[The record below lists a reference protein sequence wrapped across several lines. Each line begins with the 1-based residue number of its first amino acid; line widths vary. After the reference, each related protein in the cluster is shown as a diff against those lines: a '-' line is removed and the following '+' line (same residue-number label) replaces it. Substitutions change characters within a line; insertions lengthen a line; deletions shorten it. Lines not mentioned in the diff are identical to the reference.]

1 MPESS
6 ESEVLGVETSCLY
19 PHQDRLPQ
27 AAITCEIV
35 LERTL
40 CELVAA
46 APHYNLC
53 VSWSL
58 CELVAAAPHSNFCVS
73 WSQPSIITVDC
84 LCELVAAPVVP
95 APHDRVSVDRVS
107 SKRHFGGSSWYDRV
121 YLFLKCPSG
130 WVGKDILE
138 AISTLSNIRHPSH
151 SLDDRYDDASSY
163 PHQTLANS
171 SFAPV
176 Q

>member
-40 CELVAA
+40 CELVAT

-107 SKRHFGGSSWYDRV
+107 SKRHFSGSSWHDRV
-121 YLFLKCPSG
+121 YSFSKMSFPRG
-130 WVGKDILE
+130 RGGHF
-138 AISTLSNIRHPSH
+138 RSH
-151 SLDDRYDDASSY
+151 SNPIKHLPPPHTPLMIDAMTSH
-163 PHQTLANS
+163 PITIKR
-171 SFAPV
+171 
-176 Q
+176 